1 MNEKFCPK
9 IVMTHHLMLI
19 LGWCHVRPDTGHNLP
34 LSSLQCTVCQLG
46 GSYSL
51 TCSVS
56 KLEKRKRKTQTFYI
70 YNINYI
76 HTYPNICVY
85 IQSFEKR
92 DGEYERVGARCGV
105 YNNVMLGPGQGWDM
119 EDQPRYHH
127 PPADLSNP
135 PATSRHRV
143 DTLPT
148 LARSHPQHTDG
159 AKLACSQCA
168 VTWEFVEIDISN
180 KFTSTA
186 SPFLLFSH

>member
-1 MNEKFCPK
+1 MKNSARILLGLVSCEARHGAQSSALLPTMHSVPTGGVIFTNLLSEQTWEEKK
-9 IVMTHHLMLI
+9 EDL
-19 LGWCHVRPDTGHNLP
+19 D
-34 LSSLQCTVCQLG
+34 
-46 GSYSL
+46 
-51 TCSVS
+51 
-56 KLEKRKRKTQTFYI
+56 FYI

-85 IQSFEKR
+85 IQSFEKS

-159 AKLACSQCA
+159 AKLACS
-168 VTWEFVEIDISN
+168 
-180 KFTSTA
+180 
-186 SPFLLFSH
+186 